1 MASETWQVD
10 DRGLRPSDLAYLR
23 ALGTCRRGIA
33 ALTQMLPVG
42 QDEILNVI
50 EPYLLQL
57 ELIRTT
63 GAGRELTEIG
73 HRIYGGRRTFIS
85 RPVNSRQYACLA
97 AGLDLP
103 IWWTIL
109 WNTCI
114 LKLCT

>member
-1 MASETWQVD
+1 MSRSNPREALQRADELLTHHRFDPGAYPLSQTGLGRMASETWQVD

-23 ALGTCRRGIA
+23 ALGTGRRGIA

-73 HRIYGGRRTFIS
+73 HRIIGGRRT
-85 RPVNSRQYACLA
+85 
-97 AGLDLP
+97 
-103 IWWTIL
+103 
-109 WNTCI
+109 
-114 LKLCT
+114 